1 MDFANPSLQTQ
12 LQVANLK
19 NISFQGAAG
28 YIKFDSNH
36 EAGSSVNI
44 FQIQGGQPVLVGV
57 YNPNEDNLTITDL
70 NLLSTVPADQLKWF
84 MPYSSA
90 VADDNHLLHLWT
102 CVHLDNH
109 HLGVVSLLEK

>member
-1 MDFANPSLQTQ
+1 MDLANPSLQTQ
-12 LQVANLK
+12 LQAANLK

-36 EAGSSVNI
+36 EAASLINI
-44 FQIQGGQPVLVGV
+44 IQIQRGQPVLVGV

-90 VADDNHLLHLWT
+90 VADDNHLLYLWT
-102 CVHLDNH
+102 CIHLDNH